1 MNDKKVT
8 LQEETVRKLLDDF
21 QLMPA
26 ARKELFFLLMGY
38 YEGEKAVKGNNDE

>member
-1 MNDKKVT
+1 MSDKHMT

-38 YEGEKAVKGNNDE
+38 HEGEKAVKRDHDD